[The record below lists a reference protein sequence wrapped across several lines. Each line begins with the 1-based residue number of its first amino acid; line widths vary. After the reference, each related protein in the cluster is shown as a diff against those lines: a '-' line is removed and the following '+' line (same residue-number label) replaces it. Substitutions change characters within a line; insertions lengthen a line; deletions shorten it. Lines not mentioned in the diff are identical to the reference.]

1 MGREIDERVV
11 QMKFENGQFEKGIS
25 TSIRSMEELKKG
37 MDFDDAVK
45 GFNKLD
51 EAAKG
56 MKLAGLASG
65 VEAVRVKFD
74 LLQITA
80 FNVLNRISNKAI
92 DTGER
97 MVKGLSIDQVAVG
110 WSKFADKTGSVQTIM
125 SATAKQFNDTGKQME
140 YVNGQLDK
148 LNWFTDETSYNFV
161 DMVNNIGKFTSNN
174 IALDESVT
182 AMQGIA
188 NWAAISGANAN
199 EASRAMY
206 NISQALSSGA
216 VRLEDW
222 MSIENANMGTAAF
235 KELAIQMGVTAGTL
249 KKQGDKIVTINK
261 GVEVSVENFRN
272 TLTEDR
278 WLNKDVLMKTLNQ
291 YGQATDKLNKHI
303 QALWDS
309 GSDLLTSDL
318 VTGLDAYL
326 TGAKSA
332 QEISDE
338 WGMSLEETTAILEDF
353 NNETDKFGLKAFQ
366 AAQEAKT
373 FEDAINS
380 VKDAVSTGWMKSM
393 EYIFGDY
400 LEAKDL
406 WTDVANELYDLFAEG
421 GNARN
426 KMLKDWKELGG
437 RNYLVDAING
447 IIISLTSMK
456 NTFHL
461 AFTDAFGVMD
471 GQKLFDL
478 TKAVHSFILALIP
491 GAETMNKFGRI
502 IRGGASAID
511 LLKTVM
517 FGGIIKGFKLFQVLT
532 DGLNLDVLE
541 MIARI
546 GDTIYS
552 FRNWVHEST
561 ILNDAADKLIANI
574 VLIKNN
580 FRVMIDQFNAIPIV
594 KQVREVF
601 SNFGKTLVS
610 DTGTAIEQLRVNFG
624 RFLNYLKSIKI
635 EFSPQGFLTVWNK
648 FVEIVIGD
656 TTTLKKIG
664 TDVGSF
670 FTKIFNLLGEN
681 LGFLKKPFKS
691 AIQLI
696 GHLLDELHIM
706 ISGIKAVDIAIVAF
720 ATSIF
725 VNLAGITKAVKSV
738 IGLFTN
744 FSDVFGAFGETAKK
758 WGTAKIIKGVGLAL
772 LAFAISLRLIADV
785 PADRIWEAVAV
796 VGALGAMMVGF
807 SAAIMGL
814 DVAFK
819 KFKISRKTIISVA
832 AIALSILAISKA
844 LKDLTVA
851 TTGRDLTGPIVALA
865 SMMVALSA
873 ALIVVGKL
881 APSITSSAAAI
892 AGVGIAIALML
903 TSIKM
908 IAELDDP
915 ALSRGIAA
923 LNAIMIPLGVTVGA
937 MALLGGKQRGIDKAM
952 STLIGFGIAVR
963 LIVGAV
969 KSLSKIAPEQ
979 AIVAVIELG
988 VLMTEMGFAIG
999 LMQRLGGGAIKAGGT
1014 LLALSVALNL
1024 LTPAIKGLASIDDT
1038 QLDKA
1043 KNVII
1048 QLGLIFVAAIGASAL
1063 GGKDSHKAGLMLIE
1077 MAAAITLLVV
1087 AVRAFGAMDMDV
1099 LQKGVTAVSV
1109 IGLVFSA
1116 AIAASKNTEKAKA
1129 SIIAMVAGI
1138 SVLMYSVYELSKID
1152 TKALISSVGGI
1163 SVVLIAFGVS
1173 MRLLKDVKVDASMLV
1188 TIGLMAAVVDML
1200 SYVITRM
1207 SNKTWNATDA
1217 IGVASAIGILLVA
1230 FTGSV
1235 NILSRS
1241 KNDITTKQV
1250 GQVAVMG
1257 GIVAAIG
1264 GVIFALTAIPG
1275 TDALKAISVMSGIAA
1290 LLPVLSGCYYLLTK
1304 IKMAPNKTTIEKFV
1318 TFSEVIGALAAAIFV
1333 LTAIPGTDAK
1343 KAVTVLVG
1351 IDALLPVMT
1360 ACYYGL
1366 SKIRQSP
1373 PKSVIYSFTAFS
1385 GIVLAIGTAL
1395 TYMTKIKTTSINNAF
1410 TIAGAIDLLIPVI
1423 TACFAGLS
1431 MVKGNVSLAQLG
1443 VFTLFG
1449 ALAEAL
1455 GLGLAGIASIP
1466 NINLDGAMQVALTID
1481 TLLPVLTRTFA
1492 ILSAASIFSVS
1503 APQILILAGVMDAIG
1518 LLVAALVGVIGL
1530 FPTETLQTAVTNS
1543 TLIGEAIGGFFGGIA
1558 GGLITG
1564 AGKAL
1569 LDLIPYAGEQLSK
1582 FADESEDFFSTMSDL
1597 DDDIPGKVALM
1608 AAAITALTA
1617 ADFVLAI
1624 ETLAGGLINKI
1635 SEALGINT
1643 DFSEKMED
1651 LGDGLAAFAGSLDG
1665 VDANKVKT
1673 AAEAAKILTAIEQ
1686 SIPPKN
1692 GALQKFFGEQDIGEF
1707 GERLEDFGEALAN
1720 FAEKTKDITSEK
1732 VKGAAEAGTMLTK
1745 LEQSI
1750 PAQDGKLQYY
1760 IGEKN
1765 LKDFGTRLG
1774 EFGIALV
1781 DFASNTSGITS
1792 ASVQGAVDAGTILS
1806 ELENGLPTTDGKFS
1820 KWFFGQKSFADFG
1833 TRLGIFGP
1841 ALAKFAE
1848 DVDGITQDSVQGAAD
1863 AVKVLSDIEQ
1873 NLGVSGGV
1881 AEFWMG
1887 DNNFGQF
1894 ASNLAALGEALDEFD
1909 RDVDNIDFDNMNGII
1924 AILQEV
1930 VAFADTMK
1938 NVEGVSDSV
1947 AAYAKAVV
1955 DAFTGVF
1962 ENNSISIQ
1970 NKAKDVIKWIYEGFE
1985 TGYNIYKTNLE
1996 DVGTKIGARVDE
2008 AVRKRLE
2015 IASPSAVM
2023 AENGKWIVKGIAEG
2037 ITKDMSAEEAASKK
2051 AANIEAAFKNAFNN
2065 SDIFRT
2071 SIDLD
2076 YQLWEAT
2083 EGANADEAAVNA
2095 KKYQKAV
2102 DELKLYADDAAVY
2115 KAELETALKA
2125 FGKESIEY
2133 IKAENTYKQALITM
2147 YQKKNEADQLVATAT
2162 NDRAAQAR
2170 NYAQIMAENAEAFK
2184 MLGKSDEE
2192 LQAFAAEKS
2201 GLMSAHPVVQEII
2214 NENRE
2219 AFRFLGK
2226 SYDELEQFAL
2236 EKSGMSAQSASQQ
2249 IANTS
2254 DIIQVALGAQEV
2266 EIQASVAGS
2275 VKRAIGGGVQTGL
2288 NEANLSEEGGTA
2300 GNNFVDGVV
2309 NAVKAKIPEVN
2320 SISLKSASSF
2330 IETFNGPDGTDSH
2343 SPSRKTYQSGVWL
2356 MQGLANGITAH
2367 IPTAQNA
2374 AVTSAQYVM
2383 DGFKQGLLNKEPAL
2397 MEEARRIANQI
2408 ASTMRAA
2415 LQINSP
2421 SKVMMAIGNY
2431 VDQGL
2436 ALGMRDNIPDVTN
2449 ATNEVSN
2456 AMAAALDEAKYRVSD
2471 IIESD
2476 DDFSPIIT
2484 PVLNLSDI
2492 EKQGRTL
2499 GRTLGR
2505 QGIDLSAARLKV
2517 GDIADQTS
2525 FGQNGSSKLASQTN
2539 YNFTQNNYSP
2549 KALNRSEIYR
2559 QTNNQFSRLKGASQ
2573 R

>member
-1 MGREIDERVV
+1 
-11 QMKFENGQFEKGIS
+11 MKFENGQFEKGIS

-56 MKLAGLASG
+56 LKLTGLANG

-174 IALDESVT
+174 IALEDAVT

-406 WTDVANELYDLFAEG
+406 WTDVANELYDLFAES

-426 KMLKDWKELGG
+426 EMLKDWKALGG

-447 IIISLTSMK
+447 IILSLTSMK

-461 AFTDAFGVMD
+461 AFADAFGVMD

-478 TKAVHSFILALIP
+478 TKAVHSFIVALIP

-502 IRGGASAID
+502 IRGVASAID
-511 LLKTVM
+511 ILKTVM

-546 GDTIYS
+546 GDAIYS

-561 ILNDAADKLIANI
+561 ILNDAADRLIANI

-580 FRVMIDQFNAIPIV
+580 FRAMVDQFNAIPIV
-594 KQVREVF
+594 KQVRSAF
-601 SNFGKTLVS
+601 LSFGKTLVT
-610 DTGTAIEQLRVNFG
+610 DTGAEIQELRINFG
-624 RFLNYLKSIKI
+624 RFLDYLKNVKI
-635 EFSPQGFLTVWNK
+635 EFSPQGFLTIWNK

-664 TDVGSF
+664 ADVGNL
-670 FTKIFNLLGEN
+670 FTKVFNILGKN
-681 LGFLKKPFKS
+681 LGFLEKPFN
-691 AIQLI
+691 AFIQII
-696 GHLLDELHIM
+696 GHLLDELHVM

-725 VNLAGITKAVKSV
+725 VSLAGITKAVKSV
-738 IGLFTN
+738 VGLFTS
-744 FSDVFGAFGETAKK
+744 FTDIFGAFGETAKK
-758 WGTAKIIKGVGLAL
+758 WGTAKIIKSVGVAL
-772 LAFAISLRLIADV
+772 LAFAVALRLIADV
-785 PADRIWEAVAV
+785 PADRIWETVAV
-796 VGALGAMMVGF
+796 VGALGTMMVAF
-807 SAAIMGL
+807 TAAIMGL

-819 KFKISRKTIISVA
+819 KFKISRKTILSIA
-832 AIALSILAISKA
+832 AVGLSILAISYA
-844 LKDLTVA
+844 LKNVSAAMEANGGDLSA
-851 TTGRDLTGPIVALA
+851 PIIALA
-865 SMMVALSA
+865 SVIATLSA
-873 ALIVVGKL
+873 ALVLVGKL
-881 APSITSSAAAI
+881 APSITGSAAAI
-892 AGVGIAIALML
+892 AGVGIAIALMI

-915 ALSRGIAA
+915 ALSRGVAA
-923 LNAIMIPLGVTVGA
+923 LSAIMIPLGLTIGA
-937 MALLGGKQRGIDKAM
+937 MALLGGKQRGVDKAM

-963 LIVGAV
+963 LVVGAV
-969 KSLSKIAPEQ
+969 KTLSKIAPEQ

-988 VLMTEMGFAIG
+988 VLMTEMGIAVG

-1038 QLDKA
+1038 QLSKA
-1043 KNVII
+1043 KNVIT

-1063 GGKDSHKAGLMLIE
+1063 GGKESHKAGLMLIE

-1087 AVRAFGAMDMDV
+1087 AVRAFGAMDTEV
-1099 LQKGVTAVSV
+1099 LTKGVTAVSV
-1109 IGLVFSA
+1109 LGLVFST
-1116 AIAASKNTEKAKA
+1116 AIAASRDTDKAKV
-1129 SIIAMVAGI
+1129 SILGMTAAIGI
-1138 SVLMYSVYELSKID
+1138 LAYSVYELSKID
-1152 TKALISSVGGI
+1152 TKALISSAGAISAVLLSFGG
-1163 SVVLIAFGVS
+1163 S
-1173 MRLLKDVKVDASMLV
+1173 MRLLKGLDVNAKTIV
-1188 TIGLMAAVVDML
+1188 TIGLMAAIADVMSYLLIRMTQDM
-1200 SYVITRM
+1200 R
-1207 SNKTWNATDA
+1207 DA
-1217 IGVASAIGILLVA
+1217 PSAIGAATAIGLVLVA
-1230 FTGSV
+1230 LAGSI

-1241 KNDITTKQV
+1241 KGSIDAKLVKQLAMV
-1250 GQVAVMG
+1250 G

-1275 TDALKAISVMSGIAA
+1275 TDVMKALGVMGGIAA
-1290 LLPVLSGCYYLLTK
+1290 LLPVLSGSYYLLTK
-1304 IKMAPNKTTIEKFV
+1304 IKMAPSKTTIDKFV
-1318 TFSEVIGALAAAIFV
+1318 IFSEVIGALAAAIFV
-1333 LTAIPGTDAK
+1333 LTAIPGTDAR

-1385 GIVLAIGTAL
+1385 AIVLAIGTSLA
-1395 TYMTKIKTTSINNAF
+1395 YISKIKTSSINNAIV
-1410 TIAGAIDLLIPVI
+1410 IAGAIDMLIPVI
-1423 TACFAGLS
+1423 TACFAGMS
-1431 MVKGNVSLAQLG
+1431 MLKGNVKMSQLG
-1443 VFTLFG
+1443 MFTLFG

-1466 NINLDGAMQVALTID
+1466 GINLDGAVQMATIIQ
-1481 TLLPVLTRTFA
+1481 TILPILARTFS
-1492 ILSAASIFSVS
+1492 ILAVVS
-1503 APQILILAGVMDAIG
+1503 KMNVNPAQILLLAGVLDAIG
-1518 LLVAALVGVIGL
+1518 VLVSALVYVVGL
-1530 FPTETLQTAVTNS
+1530 FPSETLQKAVTNG
-1543 TLIGEAIGGFFGGIA
+1543 TLIGEAIGGFIGGIL
-1558 GGLITG
+1558 GGTVTG
-1564 AGKAL
+1564 VGKAL
-1569 LDLIPYAGEQLSK
+1569 MDLIPYFGEQLSN
-1582 FADESEDFFSTMSDL
+1582 FADKAGGFFSTMSNL
-1597 DDDIPGKVALM
+1597 DDNLPGKVALM
-1608 AAAITALTA
+1608 AGAIMALTG
-1617 ADFVLAI
+1617 ADFVFAV
-1624 ETLAGGLINKI
+1624 ETLAGGLINKL

-1643 DFSEKMED
+1643 DFSGKMKE
-1651 LGDGLAAFAGSLDG
+1651 LGKGLSGFAKSLKG
-1665 VDANKVKT
+1665 VDADKIKT
-1673 AAEAAKILTAIEQ
+1673 AAEAAKILTAVEQ
-1686 SIPPKN
+1686 SVPPKG
-1692 GALQKFFGEQDIGEF
+1692 GALQQFFGEQDIGEF
-1707 GERLEDFGEALAN
+1707 GERLKDFGEALAD
-1720 FAEKTKDITSEK
+1720 FADKTKDITADK
-1732 VKGAAEAGTMLTK
+1732 VKGAAEAGNMLAK
-1745 LEQSI
+1745 LEQSV
-1750 PAQDGKLQYY
+1750 PAQDGKLQTF
-1760 IGEKN
+1760 IGKKS
-1765 LKDFGTRLG
+1765 LKDFGSRLS
-1774 EFGIALV
+1774 EFGDALV
-1781 DFASNTSGITS
+1781 TFASKTSGITA
-1792 ASVQGAVDAGTILS
+1792 ASVQGAVNAGTLLS
-1806 ELENGLPTTDGKFS
+1806 NLENGLPTTDGKFS

-1873 NLGVSGGV
+1873 NLGVSGGI

-1894 ASNLAALGEALDEFD
+1894 ANNLADLGEALDEFD

-1924 AILQEV
+1924 TILQEV
-1930 VAFADTMK
+1930 VAFADSLE
-1938 NVEGVSDSV
+1938 NVEDVSDSV
-1947 AAYAKAVV
+1947 RKYAKAVL

-1962 ENNSISIQ
+1962 TSNQSSVKIAAQ
-1970 NKAKDVIKWIYEGFE
+1970 NIIKWVALGFDSGYRIYQ
-1985 TGYNIYKTNLE
+1985 KDLE
-1996 DVGTKIGARVDE
+1996 DVGTKIGDRVDT
-2008 AVRKRLE
+2008 AVRRRLE

-2023 AENGKWIVKGIAEG
+2023 AENGKWIVRGIAEG
-2037 ITKDMSAEEAASKK
+2037 ITKDMSAEEAAEKK
-2051 AANIEAAFKNAFNN
+2051 ASNIAAAFKTTFNN
-2065 SDIFRT
+2065 SDIFRQG
-2071 SIDLD
+2071 IDLD

-2083 EGANADEAAVNA
+2083 EGQNADTATINA
-2095 KKYQKAV
+2095 RKYQKAV

-2115 KAELETALKA
+2115 KAQLEASLKA
-2125 FGKESIEY
+2125 FGEGSIEY
-2133 IKAENTYKQALITM
+2133 IKAENTYKQALLTM
-2147 YQKKNEADQLVATAT
+2147 YQKKNEADQLVTT
-2162 NDRAAQAR
+2162 TVNDRASSMQS
-2170 NYAQIMAENAEAFK
+2170 YAQIMAENAEAFK

-2192 LQAFAAEKS
+2192 LSAFAAEKS
-2201 GLMSAHPVVQEII
+2201 GNMAAHPVVQQIMD
-2214 NENRE
+2214 ENRE
-2219 AFRFLGK
+2219 AFNLLGK

-2236 EKSGMSAQSASQQ
+2236 NKSGLAAQNAGQQ
-2249 IANTS
+2249 ITNTAEV
-2254 DIIQVALGAQEV
+2254 IAHALAGQEV
-2266 EIQASVAGS
+2266 EIQAGVAGA
-2275 VKRAIGGGVQTGL
+2275 VKRGVSNGL
-2288 NEANLSEEGGTA
+2288 NQGITEADPSGKGEGAGEAVNQGTA
-2300 GNNFVDGVV
+2300 AGIEKSVEVV
-2309 NAVKAKIPEVN
+2309 TTAIDKATGSNINELYTQWK
-2320 SISLKSASSF
+2320 
-2330 IETFNGPDGTDSH
+2330 SH
-2343 SPSRKTYQSGVWL
+2343 SPSQVTYELGTWIQ
-2356 MQGLANGITAH
+2356 QGLANGITNNTYVPQNEAISSAH
-2367 IPTAQNA
+2367 
-2374 AVTSAQYVM
+2374 SVM
-2383 DGFKQGLLNKEPAL
+2383 DGFKQGLLDKEPEVMA
-2397 MEEARRIANQI
+2397 EANRIAAQI
-2408 ASTMRAA
+2408 AATLRAA
-2415 LQINSP
+2415 LKINSP
-2421 SKVMMAIGNY
+2421 SKVTMAIGNS
-2431 VDQGL
+2431 VDEGL
-2436 ALGMRDNIPDVTN
+2436 ALGMRQDIGDVENASYDVT
-2449 ATNEVSN
+2449 N
-2456 AMAAALDEAKYRVSD
+2456 AMAAALDDAKGKINDIVQSD
-2471 IIESD
+2471 E
-2476 DDFSPIIT
+2476 DFNPVIT
-2484 PVLNLSDI
+2484 PVLNLDEI
-2492 EKQGRTL
+2492 NKQGSQIASSIGGRRTL
-2499 GRTLGR
+2499 
-2505 QGIDLSAARLKV
+2505 DLSAARVKV
-2517 GDIADQTS
+2517 GDIADQTVY
-2525 FGQNGSSKLASQTN
+2525 GQNGSKSPTSQTN

-2559 QTNNQFSRLKGASQ
+2559 HTNNQFSRLKGASQ